1 MTWKWKYGHV
11 ELYFLSFLEVWIWT
25 FHLIPILSTQST
37 RKKTIYLLWSVGLYK
52 VRINLLGFWGDLS
65 GGFGFLEILA
75 GQPELHILLTELW
88 LQKCPKS
95 CQTIWGKMHKMM
107 GRGKLMPFI
116 CMYIH
121 TCVCMCV
128 HIDIYVVYRV

>member
-1 MTWKWKYGHV
+1 MEVQPCWTVFSVIPGSLDLNFPLDSHPQYPKY
-11 ELYFLSFLEVWIWT
+11 I
-25 FHLIPILSTQST
+25 Q
-37 RKKTIYLLWSVGLYK
+37 KTIYLLWSIGLYK

-128 HIDIYVVYRV
+128 RRDIYVVYRV